1 MSDKEFRIEDYI
13 TENYTF
19 TKDSIIEGELESTIT
34 YEFNEKNHVIDVLN
48 SMLLFLKASGYDYI
62 DKLVAVKSS
71 GEEVSNEDDMS
82 EDIEEILTRIVV
94 DLEGVKQQKKA
105 KNTPSHLK
113 VVSINDNKEDNTDS
127 AD

>member
-1 MSDKEFRIEDYI
+1 MSDKEFRIQDYI

-19 TKDSIIEGELESTIT
+19 TKDSIIEGELESTVT

-48 SMLLFLKASGYDYI
+48 SMLTFLKASGYEYI
-62 DKLVAVKSS
+62 DKLIAVKSS

-94 DLEGVKQQKKA
+94 DLEGVKQQKA
-105 KNTPSHLK
+105 KTTPSHLK

>member
-1 MSDKEFRIEDYI
+1 MSDDEFRIEDYI

-48 SMLLFLKASGYDYI
+48 SMLLFLKASGYEYI

-71 GEEVSNEDDMS
+71 GEQVSNEDNMS

-94 DLEGVKQQKKA
+94 DLEGVKHKKTEA
-105 KNTPSHLK
+105 APSHLK
-113 VVSINDNKEDNTDS
+113 VVSINDNEDNTDS